1 MRVSFLHQTND
12 SEGESSKRAD
22 EDERVFEAWGLQ
34 ALLART
40 LFKTPGV
47 SYQFKVNTVELSK
60 FSYLFY
66 VQCSP
71 TIDIPMPSSC
81 LVANACSVHRKILS
95 YPTLIF
101 ISMQSNPRLTRL
113 HVLRTLNLIH
123 ITDQAFQLKFLS
135 ISNLL
140 AVGRFMLRHT

>member
-22 EDERVFEAWGLQ
+22 EDKRVFEAWGLQ

-71 TIDIPMPSSC
+71 TIDIPIPSSC
-81 LVANACSVHRKILS
+81 LVANACSVHRKIPS
-95 YPTLIF
+95 YPTLILHLNAKQPATD
-101 ISMQSNPRLTRL
+101 STPRPSDSQP
-113 HVLRTLNLIH
+113 HPH
-123 ITDQAFQLKFLS
+123 
-135 ISNLL
+135 
-140 AVGRFMLRHT
+140 H